1 MLNKTVALGITV
13 TDAAMKQ
20 YANATP
26 ANALGVQHDEWK
38 VIPWGIPKQRIIPAN
53 AALSNSV
60 QMRLWMG

>member
-20 YANATP
+20 YANVAP
-26 ANALGVQHDEWK
+26 ANALGMQHDEWK
-38 VIPWGIPKQRIIPAN
+38 VVPWGIPKQRTIPAN